1 MEELT
6 ITDISIEDVEFSI
19 EEAIDFLNPTPVEV
33 FSWDEIPEKD
43 DKRYIRFLTQKFGI
57 NWVEDAN
64 TEKINDNTIKLNAA
78 EKSLSLILD
87 YRNTNLTINIGDEKV
102 DEILVKKENGKLNIY
117 QEKSNELLLQSPN
130 QIVSVIL
137 KDTSRFELDD
147 NDFKSLLEIIC
158 EELGFKGQI
167 PDIIFNQGVSPT
179 KIEYK
184 IYFRMNIEDFKAHN
198 RNVCDNF
205 NELIL
210 LKGFRAST
218 KHGIISYA
226 DISKHVMNFTPKG
239 MDLRVFTKLLKN
251 DNTTYICFSELI
263 YRKFTDVLE
272 EDEHDFVQIDISE
285 YVEEVEKIISSQLFG
300 KICTDEHRSEISG
313 EIKNMRNQNYKGIAK
328 LWNIIENILRKIAQ
342 NLGYTDDSATLHNYL
357 EYLTASANSH
367 KRLSEETKC
376 LIIAIDRNKQA
387 HGTSAR
393 PHFDH
398 KYLAILW
405 MKAVRDIY
413 HDWCRFQSIDLC
425 FNKMAPDLDNQTKN
439 DIWKIY
445 GYSRKEQNKYRQ
457 KISHIDIEYPE
468 YWASEIHIGIIFENM
483 DSNQKDKFNF
493 DINLLDNSIISY
505 EKGISL

>member
-6 ITDISIEDVEFSI
+6 ITNISIEDVEFSI

-33 FSWDEIPEKD
+33 FNWDEIPEKD
-43 DKRYIRFLTQKFGI
+43 DNRFIRFLTPKFGI
-57 NWVEDAN
+57 NWIKDAKP
-64 TEKINDNTIKLNAA
+64 EKIDDNTIKLNAV
-78 EKSLSLILD
+78 ENSLILILD
-87 YRNTNLTINIGDEKV
+87 EGTTNLTIDIDGNKA
-102 DEILVKKENGKLNIY
+102 DEILVMKKNGELNIY

-137 KDTSRFELDD
+137 KDITRFELDD
-147 NDFKSLLEIIC
+147 EDYKSLLEIIC
-158 EELGFKGQI
+158 EELGIKGQI
-167 PDIIFNQGVSPT
+167 PDIIYNQQVSPS
-179 KIEYK
+179 KFEYK
-184 IYFRMNIEDFKAHN
+184 IYLRVDIENFKAHN
-198 RNVCDNF
+198 TNVCNNR
-205 NELIL
+205 NEMIL

-300 KICTDEHRSEISG
+300 KICTDEHRSDIIG
-313 EIKNMRNQNYKGIAK
+313 EMKNMRYKNYKGIAK
-328 LWNIIENILRKIAQ
+328 SWNILENILRKIAQ

-357 EYLTASANSH
+357 EYLSSSANSH
-367 KRLSEETKC
+367 KRLSKETES
-376 LIIAIDRNKQA
+376 LIIAIGRNEEA

-413 HDWCRFQSIDLC
+413 NDWCRFQSIDLC
-425 FNKMAPDLDNQTKN
+425 FDKMAPDLDNQTKN
-439 DIWKIY
+439 DLWKIY
-445 GYSRKEQNKYRQ
+445 GSKNEQKKNKQ
-457 KISHIDIEYPE
+457 KITHMDIEYPE
-468 YWASEIHIGIIFENM
+468 FWASEIHIEIIFENM
-483 DSNQKDKFNF
+483 YLNQKDKFNF
-493 DINLLDNSIISY
+493 NINLLDNLIISY
-505 EKGISL
+505 EKEI